1 VLPQIRAAVGDRLTV
16 LADSGVE
23 SGADI
28 ARMLAKGAVAV
39 LAGRAFIYGVGALG
53 RAGAEHTIDI
63 LREELARFM
72 GQVRCARPEELTR
85 HLPQARPRD
94 AGELPMRA
102 HAVA

>member
-1 VLPQIRAAVGDRLTV
+1 VLPQIRAAVGDRMPV

-39 LAGRAFIYGVGALG
+39 LAGRAFIYGVGGLG
-53 RAGAEHTIDI
+53 RAGAEHTIDL
-63 LREELARFM
+63 LRDELARFM
-72 GQVRCARPEELTR
+72 GQLRCSRPEELAR
-85 HLPQARPRD
+85 HLPATGDSHASAQP
-94 AGELPMRA
+94 LRA